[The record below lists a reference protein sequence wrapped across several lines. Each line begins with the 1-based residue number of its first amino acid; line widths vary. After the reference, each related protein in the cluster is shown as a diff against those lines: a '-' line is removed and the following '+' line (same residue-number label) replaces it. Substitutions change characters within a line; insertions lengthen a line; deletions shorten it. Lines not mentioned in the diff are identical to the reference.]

1 MIDRAS
7 LMKYWGIKAEIL
19 KLIQKVNEYDLS
31 YEEEEEEGGE
41 KDREGE

>member
-7 LMKYWGIKAEIL
+7 LMKYRGIKTEIL

-31 YEEEEEEGGE
+31 YEEEEEEGEEDGE
-41 KDREGE
+41 G